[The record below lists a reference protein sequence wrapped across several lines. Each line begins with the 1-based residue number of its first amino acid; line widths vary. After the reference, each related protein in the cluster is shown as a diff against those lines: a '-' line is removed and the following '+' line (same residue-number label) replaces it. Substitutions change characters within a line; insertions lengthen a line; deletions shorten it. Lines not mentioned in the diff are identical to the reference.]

1 MVTKDL
7 GFVMKRHNFRET
19 SIIASFYTKKFG
31 KITGI
36 LKGFY
41 TFKKEFSSSLD
52 LFTLNE
58 LIFYP
63 KKSDIWL
70 VSFADLV
77 RDYDFLRKN
86 INAATAASVF
96 INLTDR
102 ALGPWDKNPEV
113 FNLIKEALSFLQKE
127 NVRKVLYV
135 FLVKFLTL
143 SGFKPEFGKCL
154 LCHKPI
160 SEETFFSVLRGGL
173 ICKKCSS
180 NDHDLK
186 KISREAI
193 ASIFYIQNNDFIVAL
208 RLKPTEECEK
218 EVMFILR
225 EFLCYHLEFDVFGER
240 LQ

>member
-1 MVTKDL
+1 MIAKDL

-41 TFKKEFSSSLD
+41 TFKKEFSSNLD

-86 INAATAASVF
+86 ITAATAASVF

-102 ALGPWDKNPEV
+102 ALGPWDKNAEV

-127 NVRKVLYV
+127 DTRKVLCV

-154 LCHKPI
+154 SCHNAI

-173 ICKKCSS
+173 ICKKCS
-180 NDHDLK
+180 NKDHDLK

-193 ASIFYIQNNDFIVAL
+193 ASIFYMQNNDFIIAL
-208 RLKPTEECEK
+208 RLKPTEECEN
-218 EVMFILR
+218 EIMYILR
-225 EFLCYHLEFDVFGER
+225 EFLCYHLEFDI
-240 LQ
+240 LPMSS